1 MALWAQ
7 GFADGLREKPS
18 DGWALRKVLSRVGLL
33 QIDSVNVLQRA
44 HYLPLF
50 ARVGP
55 YDTEM
60 LDRASW
66 NAPRRLFEYWGHEA
80 SLLPVAVQPLLR
92 WRMESAYLDAW
103 GGIRKVAEEH
113 PDLVERVLRDGR
125 RARACRSERAGGAR
139 GRPAA
144 QVGAVV
150 GLVRTRSARWSS
162 CSGADR

>member
-1 MALWAQ
+1 MSPRPRERLSAVQARRIALAAQ
-7 GFADGLREKPS
+7 GFADGLRDRPA

-55 YDTEM
+55 YDTDM

-80 SLLPVAVQPLLR
+80 SLLPVATQPLLR
-92 WRMESAYLDAW
+92 WRMQRAHDDAW
-103 GGIRKVAEEH
+103 GGMRKVTQERPE
-113 PDLVERVLRDGR
+113 LVERVLV
-125 RARACRSERAGGAR
+125 E
-139 GRPAA
+139 
-144 QVGAVV
+144 
-150 GLVRTRSARWSS
+150 
-162 CSGADR
+162 